1 MLNDCPELIKKY
13 IHNNIQQRGVN
24 WSQHVD
30 CQKPRCPYGMTHT
43 EGGEGERD
51 WTEYKMDKKL
61 GNYMKERKREVA
73 NEREV

>member
-51 WTEYKMDKKL
+51 WTE
-61 GNYMKERKREVA
+61 
-73 NEREV
+73 